1 MADEASTGGVKRKRG
16 GQRQRLARAAAED
29 AAPET
34 DSKLSEYLLDQVA
47 WGYMSPQQVQQIA
60 DLAHCDV
67 QAALATER
75 VPNNLVPLANAG
87 TRGAHPNK
95 CYADVMKAATKSSD
109 VHVSNPVLVSL
120 PFRKPVGERLQAVLL
135 PHQLF
140 SDIYH
145 HHPATWEQC
154 ILGQP
159 GDLERFWELTSG
171 DLLYLIW
178 GMFDKLHCG
187 EENGQTETT
196 WGSSPCTLCQCT
208 KYGVNSW
215 MDFAPG
221 AAWQATCWSPAAWKA
236 WGSRSRCILFEMS
249 NLSACNVAMD
259 WMHIKYLGAD
269 QYNYASVLFLLTH
282 HILPGTPASN
292 MEVIWKELLH
302 IYKRDDIPSR
312 FRYLNTVR
320 MFLRKN
326 NIVKLRGKASEI
338 RHLHGPILEIW
349 RHHMVE
355 AVSVHR
361 KILVMLKLNS
371 TLEGIL
377 TNAKGDFVLSAED
390 AEQFQDATMGWL
402 LLQKQ
407 LEDHFSD
414 SDVPL
419 FNVTEKSHFIEHAC
433 LLSKF
438 INPRVV
444 WCFAGEDQ
452 QRRTQKLAETCVKG
466 LGPAKASLKM
476 MSRYRLA
483 LGRLFSKHGQE

>member
-1 MADEASTGGVKRKRG
+1 
-16 GQRQRLARAAAED
+16 
-29 AAPET
+29 
-34 DSKLSEYLLDQVA
+34 
-47 WGYMSPQQVQQIA
+47 
-60 DLAHCDV
+60 
-67 QAALATER
+67 
-75 VPNNLVPLANAG
+75 
-87 TRGAHPNK
+87 
-95 CYADVMKAATKSSD
+95 
-109 VHVSNPVLVSL
+109 
-120 PFRKPVGERLQAVLL
+120 
-135 PHQLF
+135 
-140 SDIYH
+140 
-145 HHPATWEQC
+145 
-154 ILGQP
+154 
-159 GDLERFWELTSG
+159 
-171 DLLYLIW
+171 
-178 GMFDKLHCG
+178 
-187 EENGQTETT
+187 
-196 WGSSPCTLCQCT
+196 
-208 KYGVNSW
+208 
-215 MDFAPG
+215 
-221 AAWQATCWSPAAWKA
+221 
-236 WGSRSRCILFEMS
+236 MS